1 MSGEVSINKKNTWE
15 YYDKHHVFS
24 ICMKRY
30 DGRTKPIPKPRPL
43 PVKGKKGKKLVRVT
57 LKFIIIHDDQF
68 YLHVSLTLP

>member
-1 MSGEVSINKKNTWE
+1 
-15 YYDKHHVFS
+15 
-24 ICMKRY
+24 MKRY